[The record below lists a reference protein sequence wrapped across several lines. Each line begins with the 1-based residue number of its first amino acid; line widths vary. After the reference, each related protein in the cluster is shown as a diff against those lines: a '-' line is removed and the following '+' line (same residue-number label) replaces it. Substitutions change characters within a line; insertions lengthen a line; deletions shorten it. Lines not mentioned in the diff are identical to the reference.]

1 MKFSPFFL
9 PHFLGAPR
17 SEGFCFQGER
27 LLYGREPRVF
37 RAEPGKQKMRSRQTQ
52 ELARSSAQENER
64 QKKAGPTGLRKNRL
78 RGPRRVSTAERRK
91 ICGPVLSEGRCSA
104 QP

>member
-1 MKFSPFFL
+1 MMS
-9 PHFLGAPR
+9 
-17 SEGFCFQGER
+17 GE
-27 LLYGREPRVF
+27 EPR
-37 RAEPGKQKMRSRQTQ
+37 KQRTLSCRTQ

-91 ICGPVLSEGRCSA
+91 ICGPALSEGRCSA